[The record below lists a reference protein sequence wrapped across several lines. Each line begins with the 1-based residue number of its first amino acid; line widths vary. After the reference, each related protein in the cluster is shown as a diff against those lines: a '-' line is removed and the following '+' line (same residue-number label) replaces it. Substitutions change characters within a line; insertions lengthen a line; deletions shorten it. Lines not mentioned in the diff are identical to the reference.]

1 MFGAFITLSARGR
14 PHTARRL
21 EHRIAV
27 DEERDVD
34 GSVGDGALA
43 MVGGRGDTGGLV
55 RALTTLRLG
64 LDLLVAETGA
74 VSDADRL
81 RLLALRSE
89 AAARVTDLMTR
100 LTASSGSPAA

>member
-1 MFGAFITLSARGR
+1 M
-14 PHTARRL
+14 
-21 EHRIAV
+21 EHWIAV

-34 GSVGDGALA
+34 RHVGDGALPDLA
-43 MVGGRGDTGGLV
+43 

-81 RLLALRSE
+81 RPRDLRAE
-89 AAARVTDLMTR
+89 AAARVTDLMPR
-100 LTASSGSPAA
+100 LTATSDSPAA